1 MDKNNSTFFESNSCK
16 ENLLK
21 KWWLSGKTASYKA
34 WTLLLVTLFLG
45 LSRTYAQPNGEQIFK
60 ANCSAC
66 HAIDKKLVGPA
77 LQGIEERQK
86 IDWLIKWVKN
96 SQDLVKAGDPYAVK
110 IFEEYNKI
118 PMTAF
123 PALTDDE
130 IKAIF
135 AYVKDEEAKL
145 KAGAAAP
152 KDSAGAQQAGST
164 QQAASKELK
173 KFSPSSSSSIMMSV
187 SIIALFTILVIL
199 LIAAAVQNSI
209 RTKSGNPPYS
219 YKESLSA
226 LLRNPFVMGGVGFV
240 VLCVVGGF
248 VVEKARAVGVKQYYQ
263 PTQPIAYSHKLHAGQ
278 YQISCNYC
286 HVGVEKS
293 KNATIPSVNIC
304 MNCHVYTASDKPE
317 IQKLHKAKESGQPI
331 KWVRV
336 HNLPD
341 FVSFNHS
348 MHVKG
353 AGVECQTCHGP
364 IQEMEVVYQYSPLTM
379 GWCINCHRE
388 TAVDVA
394 KNDYYLKVHDELQK
408 DKIGKEEK
416 ITVAKLGGL
425 DCARCHY

>member
-1 MDKNNSTFFESNSCK
+1 MDKNCLKIFESENYKDNFFEELSPSRNVGLYKVLSFLFM
-16 ENLLK
+16 LL
-21 KWWLSGKTASYKA
+21 
-34 WTLLLVTLFLG
+34 FFG
-45 LSRTYAQPNGEQIFK
+45 LSAYAQPNGEQLFK

-77 LQGIEERQK
+77 LQGIEERRQM
-86 IDWLIKWVKN
+86 DWLIKWVKN
-96 SQDLVKAGDPYAVK
+96 SQDLVKSGDAYAVK

-123 PALTDDE
+123 TTLSDDD

-135 AYVKDEEAKL
+135 TYVKDEEAKL
-145 KAGAAAP
+145 KAGATAS
-152 KDSAGAQQAGST
+152 KDTSAGKTTAAQQTTATGQHKFTPPGSI
-164 QQAASKELK
+164 L
-173 KFSPSSSSSIMMSV
+173 FPV
-187 SIIALFTILVIL
+187 SIITAFGLFLIL
-199 LIAAAVQNSI
+199 LIAAALQKGM
-209 RTKSGNPPYS
+209 REKTTQQPYA
-219 YKESLSA
+219 YKESLMA
-226 LLRNPFVMGGVGFV
+226 MLKNPFVIAGFGFV
-240 VLCVVGGF
+240 ILCVVGGF

-304 MNCHVYTASDKPE
+304 MNCHIYTASDKPE
-317 IQKLHKAKESGQPI
+317 IQKLYKAKETGQPI

-353 AGVECQTCHGP
+353 GKLECQTCHGQV
-364 IQEMEVVYQYSPLTM
+364 QEMEVVYQYAPLTM

-388 TAVDVA
+388 TEVDVA

-408 DKIGKEEK
+408 GKIGKEEK
-416 ITVAKLGGL
+416 ITVAKLGGI